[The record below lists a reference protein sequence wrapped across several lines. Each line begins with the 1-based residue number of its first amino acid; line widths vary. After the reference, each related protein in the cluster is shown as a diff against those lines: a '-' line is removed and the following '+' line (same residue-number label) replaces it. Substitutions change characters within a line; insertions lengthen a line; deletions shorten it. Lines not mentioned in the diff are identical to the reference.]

1 MKFAF
6 KAKNEAGEIKEGLA
20 EAVSKEIAIEIL
32 QRNGLIPISV
42 EEEGGGMLT
51 IVKQIKRLWEGRVA
65 PRELMLTFRQLATL
79 IQARVS
85 VVTSLDTVAS
95 QVENRYFRLVL
106 MEMKEDIEDGMSF
119 SEALE
124 KHPRVFDYMVISVV
138 RAGEVSGTLQ
148 RSIEFVAENT
158 EKNYQL
164 TSKVRGALI
173 YPAFVFSVA
182 GIVGFL
188 VLTFM
193 LPKISALIVDLNVAV
208 PWYTTVLMNLGDFMH
223 SYWWI
228 MVLIFV
234 AGVGGIMAYF
244 RSVNGKKEWDRLVL
258 HLPVFKRLVK
268 NVCIAR
274 FAGNFGALI
283 QGGIPVVRA
292 LLITSDIVGNNVYT
306 NIILKAADEVKT
318 GGSISSVFFR
328 YPSEMPAIVSQMI
341 HIGEETGT
349 TSEVLAGVARFY
361 DQEVEV
367 MTRNLTV
374 LIEPILIVLLGI
386 GVGILTV
393 GVLLPIYNVA
403 GQL

>member
-1 MKFAF
+1 MKFVF
-6 KAKNEAGEIKEGLA
+6 KAKNEAGEEKDGLV
-20 EAVSKEIAIEIL
+20 EAVSRELAIEIL
-32 QRNGLIPISV
+32 QRNGLIPLSV
-42 EEEGGGMLT
+42 KEEGGGMLSV
-51 IVKQIKRLWEGRVA
+51 VKDLKRLWEGRVS
-65 PRELMLTFRQLATL
+65 PKERMLTFRQLATL

-85 VVTSLDTVAS
+85 VVTSIDTVAS

-124 KHPRVFDYMVISVV
+124 KHPQVFDAMTVSVI

-148 RSIEFVAENT
+148 RSITFVADNT

-188 VLTFM
+188 VMTFM
-193 LPKISALIVDLNVAV
+193 LPKISALIVDLQVEV
-208 PWYTTVLMNLGDFMH
+208 PWYTTLLMKMGAFMN
-223 SYWWI
+223 SYWWVI
-228 MVLIFV
+228 ILIFIAAIAV
-234 AGVGGIMAYF
+234 TAHYF
-244 RSVNGKKEWDRLVL
+244 RTENGRKEWDRLVL
-258 HLPVFKRLVK
+258 KLPVFKRLIK
-268 NVCIAR
+268 NVCVAR
-274 FAGNFGALI
+274 FASNFGSLT
-283 QGGIPVVRA
+283 QGGIPVVRG
-292 LLITSDIVGNNVYT
+292 LIITSDIVGNSVYAG
-306 NIILKAADEVKT
+306 ILLKAAEEVKT

-328 YPSEMPAIVSQMI
+328 YPKEMPAIVSQMV

-349 TSEVLAGVARFY
+349 TSEVLDGVARFY

-367 MTRNLTV
+367 MTRNLAV

>member
-1 MKFAF
+1 MKFVF
-6 KAKNEAGEIKEGLA
+6 KAKNEAGEEKDGLV
-20 EAVSKEIAIEIL
+20 EAVSRELAIEIL
-32 QRNGLIPISV
+32 QRNGLIPLSV
-42 EEEGGGMLT
+42 KEEGGGMLSV
-51 IVKQIKRLWEGRVA
+51 VKDLKRIWEGRVA
-65 PRELMLTFRQLATL
+65 PKELMLTFRQLATL

-85 VVTSLDTVAS
+85 VVTSIDTVAS

-124 KHPRVFDYMVISVV
+124 KHPQVFDAMTVSVI

-148 RSIEFVAENT
+148 RSITFVADNT

-188 VLTFM
+188 VMTFM
-193 LPKISALIVDLNVAV
+193 LPKISALIVDLQVEV
-208 PWYTTVLMNLGDFMH
+208 PWYTTLLMKMGAFMN
-223 SYWWI
+223 SYWWVI
-228 MVLIFV
+228 ILIFIAAIAV
-234 AGVGGIMAYF
+234 TAHYF
-244 RSVNGKKEWDRLVL
+244 RTENGHKEWDRLVL
-258 HLPVFKRLVK
+258 KLPVFKRLIK
-268 NVCIAR
+268 NVCVAR
-274 FAGNFGALI
+274 FASNFGSLT
-283 QGGIPVVRA
+283 QGGIPVVRG
-292 LLITSDIVGNNVYT
+292 LIITSDIVGNSVYAG
-306 NIILKAADEVKT
+306 ILLKAAEEVKT

-328 YPSEMPAIVSQMI
+328 YPNEMPAIVSQMV

-349 TSEVLAGVARFY
+349 TSEVLDGVARFY

-367 MTRNLTV
+367 MTRNLAV

>member
-1 MKFAF
+1 MKFTF
-6 KAKNEAGEIKEGLA
+6 KAKNEAGEVKEGLV
-20 EAVSKEIAIEIL
+20 EAVSKELAIEIL
-32 QRNGLIPISV
+32 QRNGLIPITV
-42 EEEGGGMLT
+42 KEEGGGVLS
-51 IVKQIKRLWEGRVA
+51 IVKDIKRLWEGRVA
-65 PRELMLTFRQLATL
+65 PKELMLTFRQLATL

-85 VVTSLDTVAS
+85 VVTSLETVAS

-119 SEALE
+119 SEAVE
-124 KHPRVFDYMVISVV
+124 KHPQVFDVMVVSVL

-148 RSIEFVAENT
+148 RSIEFVADNT

-188 VLTFM
+188 VMTFM

-208 PWYTTVLMNLGDFMH
+208 PWYTTVLMKTGDFMNR
-223 SYWWI
+223 YWWVV
-228 MVLIFV
+228 VL
-234 AGVGGIMAYF
+234 AVGGIIGGTVRYF
-244 RSVNGKKEWDRLVL
+244 RTTNGKKEWDRLVL

-268 NVCIAR
+268 NVCVAR
-274 FAGNFGALI
+274 FASNFGSLI
-283 QGGIPVVRA
+283 EGGIPVVRG

-306 NIILKAADEVKT
+306 NIILKAAEEVKT

-328 YPSEMPAIVSQMI
+328 YPKEIPPIVSQMI

-349 TSEVLAGVARFY
+349 TAEVLSGIARFY

-386 GVGILTV
+386 GVGILTI